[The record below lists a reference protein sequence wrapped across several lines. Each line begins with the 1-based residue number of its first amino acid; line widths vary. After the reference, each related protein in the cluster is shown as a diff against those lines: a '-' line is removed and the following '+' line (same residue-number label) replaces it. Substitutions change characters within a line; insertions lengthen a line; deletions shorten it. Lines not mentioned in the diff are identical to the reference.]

1 MVTYENVINWLVL
14 IGLAGGLAG
23 VSVFAVARAAWRR
36 AMARAP
42 KAKRIAGRYSYLL
55 G

>member
-14 IGLAGGLAG
+14 IGLGGGSVAVSVIGLAC
-23 VSVFAVARAAWRR
+23 AAWRR
-36 AMARAP
+36 AHPRVY